1 MNNINIDEII
11 IENEQLKQE
20 NNELKDKLKSY
31 TNTNRHKKYYEKN
44 KDIVKEKGKKYLE
57 ELKEKNPNKLKEY
70 RHNAYLKRK
79 EKNKDDNEYI
89 KEQKN
94 N

>member
-1 MNNINIDEII
+1 MDDIDKIL

-20 NNELKDKLKSY
+20 NNELKNKLKSY

-44 KDIVKEKGKKYLE
+44 KDTVKEKGKKYLE
-57 ELKEKNPNKLKEY
+57 ELKEKNPDKLKEY

-79 EKNKDDNEYI
+79 QKNKDDKTILQE
-89 KEQKN
+89 
-94 N
+94 